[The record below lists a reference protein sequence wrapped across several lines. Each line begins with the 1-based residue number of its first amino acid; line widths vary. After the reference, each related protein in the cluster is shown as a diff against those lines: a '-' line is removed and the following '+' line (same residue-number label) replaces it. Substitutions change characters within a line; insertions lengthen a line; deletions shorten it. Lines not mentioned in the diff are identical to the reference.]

1 MNEQSIIS
9 DDMTLKRLFQD
20 FYRVPDY
27 QREYVWG
34 ETNPKG
40 EGGEE
45 VDQFLTDIYAE
56 YENATKDSAPEYFIG
71 TIVVCLGKDDV
82 FELIDGQQRTTTA
95 YLTLCALR
103 DALVELD
110 QQIPEELKG
119 QIASSTVDW
128 QGQNIERCRL
138 ELQYEDSGGVLA
150 EYAKGNGA
158 TANKELTRSIRNIGN
173 AYLTI
178 REFIS
183 STLENDPASIRRF
196 HGYLTN
202 KVKIIRIQTPTIAK
216 ALKIF
221 ETINDRGVGLD
232 AMDLLKNLL
241 FMNAK
246 EAEYSKLKDVWKQL
260 TDEIYAANEKPLR
273 FLRYYL
279 LATFDVDSKL
289 REELIY
295 DWFQKNEKL
304 TKHTTEPLKF
314 AQRLLDAAK
323 AYRCFASGM
332 NASGGAE
339 RGLAN
344 TRTLGGKS
352 IKQHFIILMAGRH
365 LIPTNFTELCNEIEK
380 TMFVWLM
387 SGTAAK
393 EYERRI
399 VDAAHELRA
408 VTDDSFG
415 DFVQQHFKKER
426 TTLAITF
433 RQKLLSLKVG
443 DTRQFRLR
451 YLLAKLTQHIDLLAY
466 GPSQGRDNLEDYV
479 SGGNDIEHILP
490 DSGDAEAITEFG
502 EGGDDQE
509 IIQRLG
515 NLLLI
520 EKSINRA
527 IQNAK
532 YSDKIK
538 TYPQSKYLMTRCL
551 ADKAS
556 GQVGVADKI
565 TKAVEG
571 LEVFPIWNVTAV
583 EQRQAFLARL
593 ASTVWDTLDEKPVL
607 LP

>member
-1 MNEQSIIS
+1 MTEQSIIS

-45 VDQFLTDIYAE
+45 VDQFLTDIFAE

-71 TIVVCLGKDDV
+71 TIVVCVGSDDV

-103 DALVELD
+103 DALVELG
-110 QQIPEELKG
+110 QSLPEELKG

-128 QGQNIERCRL
+128 QGESIARFRL
-138 ELQYEDSGGVLA
+138 ELQYEDSGGVLVQYA
-150 EYAKGNGA
+150 EGNA
-158 TANKELTRSIRNIGN
+158 AQANKELTRSIRNIGN

-178 REFIS
+178 REFIT
-183 STLENDPASIRRF
+183 STLKNDPAHIRRF

-304 TKHTTEPLKF
+304 TKHATEPLKF

-323 AYRCFASGM
+323 AYRRFANGM

-365 LIPTNFTELCNEIEK
+365 LNPTNFTTLCDEIEK

-387 SGTAAK
+387 SGTAGK
-393 EYERRI
+393 EYERLI
-399 VDAAHELRA
+399 VDAAHALRA
-408 VTDDSFG
+408 ATDDDF
-415 DFVQQHFKKER
+415 DVFVQQHFKKER
-426 TTLAITF
+426 VGLAANF

-466 GPSQGRDNLEDYV
+466 GPSQGRDNLDDYV

-490 DSGDAEAITEFG
+490 DSGDAEAVAEFG

-509 IIQRLG
+509 IIQQLG

-527 IQNAK
+527 IQNVK

-538 TYPQSKYLMTRCL
+538 TYPQSKYLMTRCQ

-565 TKAVEG
+565 TKAVEE
-571 LEVFPIWNVTAV
+571 LEVFPVWNKSAV

-593 ASTVWDTLDEKPVL
+593 ASTVWDTLDGKAVL
-607 LP
+607 QP

>member
-1 MNEQSIIS
+1 MTEQSIIS

-56 YENATKDSAPEYFIG
+56 YENATKDFAPEYFIG
-71 TIVVCLGKDDV
+71 TIVVCVGKDDV

-103 DALVELD
+103 DALIELD
-110 QQIPEELKG
+110 QSLPEELKG

-128 QGQNIERCRL
+128 QGESIARYRL
-138 ELQYEDSGGVLA
+138 ELQYEDSGGVLVQYA
-150 EYAKGNGA
+150 EGNGT

-178 REFIS
+178 REFIAA
-183 STLENDPASIRRF
+183 TLENDPVNIRRF

-295 DWFQKNEKL
+295 DWFQRNEKL
-304 TKHTTEPLKF
+304 TKHATEPLKF
-314 AQRLLDAAK
+314 AQRLLEAAK
-323 AYRCFASGM
+323 AYRRFANGM

-365 LIPTNFTELCNEIEK
+365 LNPTNFTMLCNEIEK

-387 SGTAAK
+387 SGTPGK

-399 VDAAHELRA
+399 VDAAHALRA
-408 VTDDSFG
+408 VKDDSF
-415 DFVQQHFKKER
+415 DEFVQKHFKKER
-426 TTLAITF
+426 TSLATTF
-433 RQKLLSLKVG
+433 RQKLLTLKVG

-451 YLLAKLTQHIDLLAY
+451 YLLAKLTQHIDLQAY
-466 GPSQGRDNLEDYV
+466 GPSQGRDNLDDYV

-490 DSGDAEAITEFG
+490 DSGDSEVVAEFG

-532 YSDKIK
+532 YSEKIK
-538 TYPQSKYLMTRCL
+538 TYPQSKYLMTRCQ

-565 TKAVEG
+565 TKAVET
-571 LEVFPIWNVTAV
+571 LEVFPLWHKTAV
-583 EQRQAFLARL
+583 EHRQAFLARV
-593 ASTVWDTLDEKPVL
+593 ASIVWDTSDEKTVSQA
-607 LP
+607 

>member
-1 MNEQSIIS
+1 
-9 DDMTLKRLFQD
+9 MTLKRLFQD

-45 VDQFLTDIYAE
+45 VDQFLTDIYSE
-56 YENATKDSAPEYFIG
+56 YENATKDFAPEYFIG
-71 TIVVCLGKDDV
+71 TIVVCLSNDNV

-103 DALVELD
+103 DALTELD
-110 QQIPEELKG
+110 QSLPEELKG

-128 QGQNIERCRL
+128 QGESIARYRL

-150 EYAKGNGA
+150 QYANGDGV
-158 TANKELTRSIRNIGN
+158 TANKEQTRSIRNIGN
-173 AYLTI
+173 AYLTA
-178 REFIS
+178 RDFIT
-183 STLENDPASIRRF
+183 STLENDPVNIRRF

-246 EAEYSKLKDVWKQL
+246 EVEYTKLKDVWKQL
-260 TDEIYAANEKPLR
+260 TDEIYAAKEKPLR

-279 LATFDVDSKL
+279 LANFDVDSKL

-304 TKHTTEPLKF
+304 TKHATEPLKF
-314 AQRLLDAAK
+314 AQRLLESAK
-323 AYRCFASGM
+323 AYRCFTLGR
-332 NASGGAE
+332 NELDGAE

-365 LIPTNFTELCNEIEK
+365 LNRNNFTTLCNEIEK

-387 SGTAAK
+387 CGTPGK

-399 VDAAHELRA
+399 VDAAHKLRK
-408 VTDDSFG
+408 VSDDSFEN
-415 DFVQQHFKKER
+415 FVLQHFKKER
-426 TTLAITF
+426 VALSATF
-433 RQKLLSLKVG
+433 KQKLLSLRVG
-443 DTRQFRLR
+443 ETRQFRLR
-451 YLLAKLTQHIDLLAY
+451 YLLAKLTQHIDLQAY
-466 GPSQGRDNLEDYV
+466 GPSQGRDNLDDYV

-490 DSGDAEAITEFG
+490 DSGDSEAIAEFG
-502 EGGDDQE
+502 ECGDDQE
-509 IIQRLG
+509 VIQKLG

-532 YSDKIK
+532 YSIKIK
-538 TYPQSKYLMTRCL
+538 TYPKSKYLMTRCQ
-551 ADKAS
+551 ADKAC
-556 GQVGVADKI
+556 GQVGVGDKI
-565 TKAVEG
+565 TKTVEE
-571 LEVFPIWNVTAV
+571 LEVFPVWNKETV
-583 EQRQAFLARL
+583 EQRQKFLAGL
-593 ASTVWDTLDEKPVL
+593 ALRVWDTVDETVA
-607 LP
+607 

>member
-1 MNEQSIIS
+1 MTEQSIIS

-56 YENATKDSAPEYFIG
+56 YENATKDFAPEYFIG

-103 DALVELD
+103 DSLTELGHSL
-110 QQIPEELKG
+110 PEELKG

-128 QGQNIERCRL
+128 QGENIARYRL
-138 ELQYEDSGGVLA
+138 ELQYEDSGGVLVQYA
-150 EYAKGNGA
+150 EGNGTSA
-158 TANKELTRSIRNIGN
+158 KKELTRSIRNIGN

-178 REFIS
+178 REFIA

-279 LATFDVDSKL
+279 LATFDVDGKL

-304 TKHTTEPLKF
+304 TKHATEPLNF
-314 AQRLLDAAK
+314 AQRLLEAAK
-323 AYRCFASGM
+323 AYRRFANGM

-352 IKQHFIILMAGRH
+352 IKQHFIVLMAGRY
-365 LIPTNFTELCNEIEK
+365 LNPTNFTTLCNEIEK

-387 SGTAAK
+387 SGTPGK

-399 VDAAHELRA
+399 VDAAHELRT
-408 VTDDSFG
+408 VTDDRF
-415 DFVQQHFKKER
+415 DEFVQKHFKKER
-426 TTLAITF
+426 TSLDTTF
-433 RQKLLSLKVG
+433 RQKLLAMKVG

-466 GPSQGRDNLEDYV
+466 GPSQGRDNLDDYV

-490 DSGDAEAITEFG
+490 DSGDAEAVAEFG
-502 EGGDDQE
+502 EDGDDQE

-532 YSDKIK
+532 YSEKIK
-538 TYPQSKYLMTRCL
+538 TYPQSKYLMTRCQ

-556 GQVGVADKI
+556 GQVGIADKI
-565 TKAVEG
+565 TKAVEE
-571 LEVFPIWNVTAV
+571 LEVFPIWNKTAV

-593 ASTVWDTLDEKPVL
+593 ASRVWDTIDEKTVPQT
-607 LP
+607 

>member
-1 MNEQSIIS
+1 MSEQSIIS

-45 VDQFLTDIYAE
+45 VDQFLTDIYGE
-56 YENATKDSAPEYFIG
+56 YENATKDFAPEYFIG
-71 TIVVCLGKDDV
+71 TIVVCIGKDDI

-103 DALVELD
+103 DALTELG
-110 QQIPEELKG
+110 QALPEELRG

-128 QGQNIERCRL
+128 QGESIARYRL
-138 ELQYEDSGGVLA
+138 ELQYEDSGGVLVQYG
-150 EYAKGNGA
+150 EGNGA

-178 REFIS
+178 REFIA
-183 STLENDPASIRRF
+183 STLENDPAKIRRF

-246 EAEYSKLKDVWKQL
+246 EAEYSKLKGVWKEL

-304 TKHTTEPLKF
+304 TKHATEPLKF
-314 AQRLLDAAK
+314 AQRLLEAAK
-323 AYRCFASGM
+323 AYRRFANGM
-332 NASGGAE
+332 NASGGPE

-365 LIPTNFTELCNEIEK
+365 LSPSNFTILCDEIEK
-380 TMFVWLM
+380 TMFVWLIA
-387 SGTAAK
+387 GTAGK

-399 VDAAHELRA
+399 VDAAHKLRST
-408 VTDDSFG
+408 TDESFEEYI
-415 DFVQQHFKKER
+415 QSHFKVER
-426 TTLAITF
+426 RNLAGSF
-433 RQKLLSLKVG
+433 QQKLLAMKAG

-451 YLLAKLTQHIDLLAY
+451 YLLAKITQYVDLQAY
-466 GPSQGRDNLEDYV
+466 GPSQGRDSLEDYV

-490 DSGDAEAITEFG
+490 DTGEADAIAEFG
-502 EGGDDQE
+502 EGGNDQKL
-509 IIQRLG
+509 IQRLG

-527 IQNAK
+527 IQNKK
-532 YSDKIK
+532 YSIKIK
-538 TYPQSKYLMTRCL
+538 TYPQSKFLLTRCQ

-565 TKAVEG
+565 TKTVES
-571 LEVFPIWNVTAV
+571 LELFPIWNAKAV
-583 EQRQAFLARL
+583 SDRQSFLAEL
-593 ASTVWDTLDEKPVL
+593 ASRIWDTGQESVGVV
-607 LP
+607 

>member
-1 MNEQSIIS
+1 MTEQSIIS

-56 YENATKDSAPEYFIG
+56 YESATKDFAPEYFIG
-71 TIVVCLGKDDV
+71 TIVVCQGNDDV
-82 FELIDGQQRTTTA
+82 FELVDGQQRTTTA
-95 YLTLCALR
+95 YLTLCAVR
-103 DALVELD
+103 DALIELG
-110 QQIPEELKG
+110 QPIPEELKG

-128 QGQNIERCRL
+128 QGESIARYRL
-138 ELQYEDSGGVLA
+138 ELQYEDSGGVLVQYA
-150 EYAKGNGA
+150 EGNGP

-178 REFIS
+178 REFVT
-183 STLENDPASIRRF
+183 STLQNDPASIRRF
-196 HGYLTN
+196 LGYLTN

-260 TDEIYAANEKPLR
+260 TGEIYGANEKPLR

-304 TKHTTEPLKF
+304 TKHATEPLKF
-314 AQRLLDAAK
+314 AQRLLEAAK
-323 AYRCFASGM
+323 AYRRFANGM
-332 NASGGAE
+332 NASGGIE

-365 LIPTNFTELCNEIEK
+365 LNPTCFTTLCNEIEK
-380 TMFVWLM
+380 TMFVWLI
-387 SGTAAK
+387 SGTPGK
-393 EYERRI
+393 EYELRI
-399 VDAAHELRA
+399 VNAAHELRS
-408 VTDDSFG
+408 VTDDSFSA
-415 DFVQQHFKKER
+415 FVQQHFKKER
-426 TTLAITF
+426 TVLAITF

-451 YLLAKLTQHIDLLAY
+451 YLLAKLTQYVDLLAY
-466 GPSQGRDNLEDYV
+466 GPSQGRDNLDDYF

-490 DSGDAEAITEFG
+490 DAGDPGAIAEFG
-502 EGGDDQE
+502 EGGDDRE
-509 IIQRLG
+509 VIQQFG

-527 IQNAK
+527 IQNAR
-532 YSDKIK
+532 YSEKIK
-538 TYPQSKYLMTRCL
+538 TYPQSKYLLTRCQ
-551 ADKAS
+551 ANKAS

-565 TKAVEG
+565 TKAVEE
-571 LEVFPIWNVTAV
+571 LEVFPIWNKSAV
-583 EQRQAFLARL
+583 KQRQALLARL
-593 ASTVWDTLDEKPVL
+593 ASKVWDTSDGKAVSQT
-607 LP
+607 

>member
-1 MNEQSIIS
+1 
-9 DDMTLKRLFQD
+9 MTVIRLPAFRQRKLDRADFQ
-20 FYRVPDY
+20 
-27 QREYVWG
+27 
-34 ETNPKG
+34 
-40 EGGEE
+40 
-45 VDQFLTDIYAE
+45 YAE
-56 YENATKDSAPEYFIG
+56 
-71 TIVVCLGKDDV
+71 GK
-82 FELIDGQQRTTTA
+82 GRA
-95 YLTLCALR
+95 
-103 DALVELD
+103 
-110 QQIPEELKG
+110 
-119 QIASSTVDW
+119 
-128 QGQNIERCRL
+128 
-138 ELQYEDSGGVLA
+138 
-150 EYAKGNGA
+150 
-158 TANKELTRSIRNIGN
+158 ANKELTRSIRNIGN

-178 REFIS
+178 REFIA

-279 LATFDVDSKL
+279 LATFEVDGKL

-314 AQRLLDAAK
+314 AQRLLEAAK
-323 AYRCFASGM
+323 AYRRFANGM

-339 RGLAN
+339 RGLSN
-344 TRTLGGKS
+344 TRTLGGQS

-365 LIPTNFTELCNEIEK
+365 LNPESFTTLCDEIEK
-380 TMFVWLM
+380 TMFVWLI
-387 SGTAAK
+387 SGTMGK

-399 VDAAHELRA
+399 IDAAHELRT
-408 VTDDSFG
+408 VTEDRFG
-415 DFVQQHFKKER
+415 DFVQKHFKKER
-426 TTLAITF
+426 SALAMTF

-443 DTRQFRLR
+443 DIRQFRLR

-466 GPSQGRDNLEDYV
+466 GPSQGRDNLDDYV

-490 DSGDAEAITEFG
+490 DSGDLEAVTEFG
-502 EGGDDQE
+502 EGGSDQE
-509 IIQRLG
+509 IVQRLG

-527 IQNAK
+527 IQNVR
-532 YSDKIK
+532 YSSKIK
-538 TYPQSKYLMTRCL
+538 TYPQSKFLMTRCQ
-551 ADKAS
+551 AEKTS

-565 TKAVEG
+565 TKAVEQ
-571 LEVFPIWNVTAV
+571 LKVFPRWNKAAV
-583 EQRQAFLARL
+583 EERQSFLAQL
-593 ASTVWDTLDEKPVL
+593 ASTVWDTIDEKAVSQQ
-607 LP
+607 

>member
-1 MNEQSIIS
+1 MSEQSIIS

-45 VDQFLTDIYAE
+45 VDQFLNDIYSE
-56 YENATKDSAPEYFIG
+56 FENATKDSAPEYFIG
-71 TIVVCLGKDDV
+71 TIVVCKGSDDV

-103 DALVELD
+103 DALTELS
-110 QQIPEELKG
+110 QPLPEELKG

-128 QGQNIERCRL
+128 QGESIARFRL
-138 ELQYEDSGGVLA
+138 ELQYEDAGDVLNQYA
-150 EYAKGNGA
+150 EGDGA
-158 TANKELTRSIRNIGN
+158 AANKELTRSIRNIGN

-178 REFIS
+178 SEFIT

-221 ETINDRGVGLD
+221 ETINDRGIGLD

-246 EAEYSKLKDVWKQL
+246 EFEYSRLKDIWKQI
-260 TDEIYAANEKPLR
+260 TDEIYAAKEKPLR

-279 LATFDVDSKL
+279 LASFNVDSKL
-289 REELIY
+289 REESIY

-304 TKHTTEPLKF
+304 TRHATEPLKF
-314 AQRLLDAAK
+314 AQLLLDAAK
-323 AYRCFASGM
+323 AYHLFVGGK
-332 NASGGAE
+332 NASGGPE
-339 RGLAN
+339 RGLIN
-344 TRTLGGKS
+344 TRILGGKS

-365 LIPTNFTELCNEIEK
+365 LNPNNFTTLCDEIEK

-387 SGTAAK
+387 SGTPGK

-399 VDAAHELRA
+399 VDAAHELRSVSA
-408 VTDDSFG
+408 HDFESFI
-415 DFVQQHFKKER
+415 QKHFRKER
-426 TTLAITF
+426 IGLANIF
-433 RQKLLSLKVG
+433 GQKLLTLRVG

-466 GPSQGRDNLEDYV
+466 GPSQGRDNLHDYV

-490 DSGDAEAITEFG
+490 DNGDLKAIAEFG

-527 IQNAK
+527 IKNKK
-532 YSDKIK
+532 YSKKIEV
-538 TYPQSKYLMTRCL
+538 YPQSKYLMTRCQ
-551 ADKAS
+551 ANKAS
-556 GQVGVADKI
+556 GQVGIADKI
-565 TKAVEG
+565 TKTVEQ
-571 LEVFPIWNVTAV
+571 LEVYPNWNSDSV
-583 EQRQAFLARL
+583 EKRQGYLTRL
-593 ASTVWDTLDEKPVL
+593 ALEIWGAN
-607 LP
+607 